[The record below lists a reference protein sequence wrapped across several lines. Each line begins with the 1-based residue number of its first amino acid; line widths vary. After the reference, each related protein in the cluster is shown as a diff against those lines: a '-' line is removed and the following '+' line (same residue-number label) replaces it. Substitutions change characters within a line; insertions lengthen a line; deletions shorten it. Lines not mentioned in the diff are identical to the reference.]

1 MADENKVNKI
11 SEKIADIYTKSIA
24 EIVSSLYKINTQKDS
39 LELAKGLQ
47 QLPIEDIVK
56 SKLSNINKEFVKGH
70 IEVLEEVKPKVN
82 ND

>member
-24 EIVSSLYKINTQKDS
+24 EIVSSLYKINTQKNP

-47 QLPIEDIVK
+47 ELPIEDIVK
-56 SKLSNINKEFVKGH
+56 IKLSNINKEFVKGH

>member
-1 MADENKVNKI
+1 MADENKVNKT